1 MLYRK
6 VYLFST
12 VSSAFQTCHVTVKAM
27 RIKAV
32 VFDLDG
38 TIASFNLDY
47 MTIRAEVRSYL
58 IRTGLPASILAVNE
72 SIFDMLKKV
81 EIFLKNNG
89 KSARTVNRIRN
100 EASAIAEKYE
110 LEAAKTTGLL
120 SGVVETL
127 QALRKMGL
135 KIGLCTINSQ
145 KSTAYI
151 LKRFGISKFFDAVT
165 TRNKVRYVKPNT
177 EHLEATLKALHVSP
191 KEAILVGDGTR
202 DMRCARELKVIAVG
216 LSTGIASEKEL
227 IDAGANYFVTSIAD
241 MPTLIQTINKP
252 SRTRTNVG
260 KKKPANPA

>member
-1 MLYRK
+1 
-6 VYLFST
+6 
-12 VSSAFQTCHVTVKAM
+12 M

-47 MTIRAEVRSYL
+47 MTVRAEVRSYL
-58 IRTGLPASILAVNE
+58 IRTGVPASILAVNE

-81 EIFLKNNG
+81 EIYLKNNG
-89 KSARTVNRIRN
+89 KSARTINKVRN

-110 LEAAKTTGLL
+110 LEAARTTGLL

-135 KIGLCTINSQ
+135 KIGLCTINSE

-151 LKRFGISKFFDAVT
+151 LKRFSISKFFDTVT
-165 TRNKVRYVKPNT
+165 PRNKVRYVKPNT

-191 KEAILVGDGTR
+191 KEAILIGDGSR
-202 DMRCARELKVIAVG
+202 DMHCARELNAIAVG
-216 LSTGIASEKEL
+216 LSTGISSEKEL
-227 IDAGANYFVTSIAD
+227 MDSGANYFVTSIAD
-241 MPTLIQTINKP
+241 LPTLIQTINKSP
-252 SRTRTNVG
+252 KTGRTAG
-260 KKKPANPA
+260 KKRPANRV